1 MYQVEK
7 DPGRLEDH
15 TMHHPIPAPFS
26 RAASPLAGVAAA
38 LVLSALALAPAPIL
52 AQDDEH
58 HGDHQEGQ
66 QGRTLEAEM
75 QAAMEALPTE
85 LRAGAG
91 LIRFGEGEGVI
102 WVREPENNV
111 VCNLDDPEDDGF
123 YVRCYHRDMWPA
135 VRHWQAVYQEV
146 DGDRK
151 AAYREFDRQV
161 REGEFEMHTAPSM
174 GYAMQGPDYS
184 YSWETGA
191 IRSEMAKWQEIYVP
205 FATAE
210 DLGATQYRE
219 HSEHG
224 LPGFMPFVQVP
235 GTAFSRITVQHE
247 AW

>member
-1 MYQVEK
+1 
-7 DPGRLEDH
+7 
-15 TMHHPIPAPFS
+15 MHHRSSNPRP
-26 RAASPLAGVAAA
+26 RAGLPLAGA
-38 LVLSALALAPAPIL
+38 LLCAGVLISAPLH
-52 AQDDEH
+52 AQDRDH
-58 HGDHQEGQ
+58 HEPDPEA
-66 QGRTLEAEM
+66 RTLEAEM
-75 QAAMEALPTE
+75 QAAMEALPSE

-91 LIRFGEGEGVI
+91 LIRFGDGEELV

-135 VRHWQAVYQEV
+135 VRHWQAIYQEL

-161 REGEFEMHTAPSM
+161 RDGEFVMHMAPSM

-184 YSWETGA
+184 YNWDTGA
-191 IRSEMAKWQEIYVP
+191 IRSEMAKWQEIYIP

-210 DLGATQYRE
+210 DLGATRYRE

-224 LPGFMPFVQVP
+224 LPGFMPYVQVP
-235 GTAFSRITVQHE
+235 GTAFARITIQHE